1 VLVDDG
7 KARDLA
13 LARGLRAMGT
23 VGVLEQAAIQG
34 LIDLP
39 EMMARLLTTNFRILL
54 SIINEILA
62 REAER
67 RGAARQYR
75 LP

>member
-1 VLVDDG
+1 
-7 KARDLA
+7 
-13 LARGLRAMGT
+13 MGT

-34 LIDLP
+34 LFDLP
-39 EMMARLLTTNFRILL
+39 EMVARLSTTNFRILL

-67 RGAARQYR
+67 RGAARQH
-75 LP
+75 L

>member
-23 VGVLEQAAIQG
+23 VSVLEQAAIQG
-34 LIDLP
+34 LFDLP
-39 EMMARLLTTNFRILL
+39 EMVARLSTTNFRILL

-67 RGAARQYR
+67 RGAARQH
-75 LP
+75 L